1 MRVEHGYLLRI
12 YVGEGDKH
20 NGRPLYEWIVAQAHA
35 QQLSGATV
43 YRGLMGFGP
52 HTRVIHTFKI
62 ERLAED
68 LPITIEIVDSRDKVD
83 QFLTFIEQQIHP
95 GLAATLQTVEIR
107 TLDGRAS

>member
-1 MRVEHGYLLRI
+1 MRVESGCVLRI

-20 NGRPLYEWIVAQAHA
+20 DRRPLYEWIVAQAHA
-35 QQLSGATV
+35 RQLAGATV

-68 LPITIEIVDSRDKVD
+68 LPITIEIVDSRDKID
-83 QFLTFIEQQIHP
+83 EFLTFIEQQVSSDLLTTMQMI
-95 GLAATLQTVEIR
+95 EIR
-107 TLDGRAS
+107 SIQGRTS